1 MVDSGA
7 AKNDAAE
14 RRNLMLELWGETL
27 EVFRARLKSDKKGQL
42 SASYMQ
48 TITAFLA
55 QSGISAETA
64 EEAEAAVDD
73 LAQAALIRD
82 IAAATEAVEPAP
94 RAATSAPA
102 EPTGAPL
109 DRPFAPRPPT
119 RA

>member
-1 MVDSGA
+1 MADSGA
-7 AKNDAAE
+7 AA
-14 RRNLMLELWGETL
+14 RRDLMLHLWGETL
-27 EVFRARLKSDKKGQL
+27 EVFRARLKADKKGQL

-64 EEAEAAVDD
+64 EEAKEAVED
-73 LAQAALIRD
+73 LATAQLLRD
-82 IAAATEAVEPAP
+82 IKEATKDAEPAP
-94 RAATSAPA
+94 RAATSTPV

>member
-1 MVDSGA
+1 
-7 AKNDAAE
+7 
-14 RRNLMLELWGETL
+14 MLDLWGETL

-64 EEAEAAVDD
+64 EEAKEAVED
-73 LAQAALIRD
+73 LATAQLLRD
-82 IAAATEAVEPAP
+82 IEEATKDAEPAP
-94 RAATSAPA
+94 RAATSTPA

-109 DRPFAPRPPT
+109 DRPFDPRPPT
-119 RA
+119 RT